1 MDHKQKSKLTPFQ
14 EKTPFF
20 QKSNAK
26 TLKNSFLFQKKHA
39 SCRVFSVKCTHN
51 VAYLSIKERHSTSKN
66 AAKTVFSHTKTG
78 KMTSFFPKKAQKSDL
93 SGSRVVYPCC
103 FLLRVCGLQQSHT
116 LKSARG
122 MMFSASKVYNN
133 KE

>member
-26 TLKNSFLFQKKHA
+26 TLKNSSLFQKKHT
-39 SCRVFSVKCTHN
+39 SCRVFSAKCMRN
-51 VAYLSIKERHSTSKN
+51 VAYLSKKERHSTFKN
-66 AAKTVFSHTKTG
+66 AAKNGIFAYKNRE
-78 KMTSFFPKKAQKSDL
+78 MTSFFPKKAQKSDL

-103 FLLRVCGLQQSHT
+103 FLLRVRGLQQSHT

>member
-1 MDHKQKSKLTPFQ
+1 MRHVA
-14 EKTPFF
+14 FF
-20 QKSNAK
+20 PQNVCAMS
-26 TLKNSFLFQKKHA
+26 LICQKKRDILHQ
-39 SCRVFSVKCTHN
+39 
-51 VAYLSIKERHSTSKN
+51 
-66 AAKTVFSHTKTG
+66 KTRRKTAFSHTKTG

-122 MMFSASKVYNN
+122 MMFSASKVYYYN
-133 KE
+133 KNHCCPINSINYKNVSLDHCVSVVESYFVIPSPLKR